1 MCFKIIFEK
10 NPMLAHW
17 SLVFYLQ
24 EAICVMSTPQ
34 PRLKN
39 NAPVD
44 SSTQAPELFQ
54 IQSNIL
60 GRGLTAIKASTTW
73 NKEMTRKMDISVFST
88 PNSWDFWKLF
98 KNIRPH
104 SRAIQMEDGKHSN
117 LQMHQFIEEMSK
129 AYFVSNTGWGCA
141 TSSCQGGSSLPPLAC
156 VLQHTPKTRR
166 TCASERENDQ
176 VLILDKNQIS

>member
-1 MCFKIIFEK
+1 MQIRCLHIG
-10 NPMLAHW
+10 HW
-17 SLVFYLQ
+17 SS
-24 EAICVMSTPQ
+24 ISG
-34 PRLKN
+34 RLFVSWALHSLAWKI

-44 SSTQAPELFQ
+44 SSTKAPELFQ

-73 NKEMTRKMDISVFST
+73 KKEMTRKMDISVFST

-129 AYFVSNTGWGCA
+129 AYFVSKPGSGCA
-141 TSSCQGGSSLPPLAC
+141 MSFFQFSQDRAKA
-156 VLQHTPKTRR
+156 VLHFLR
-166 TCASERENDQ
+166 
-176 VLILDKNQIS
+176 